1 LLQLPSTERNFS
13 KLKLIKS
20 YLRSSQQRL
29 NELALLF
36 IEKDILNEINY
47 DNLIGNF
54 ESQKDQKINF
64 K

>member
-1 LLQLPSTERNFS
+1 MLQLPSTERNFS